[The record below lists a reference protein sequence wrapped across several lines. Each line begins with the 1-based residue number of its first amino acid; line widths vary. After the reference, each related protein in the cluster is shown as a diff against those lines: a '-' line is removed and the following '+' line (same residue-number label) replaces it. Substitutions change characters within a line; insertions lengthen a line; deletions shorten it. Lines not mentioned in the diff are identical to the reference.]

1 MKEVRYWMGYYIDE
15 HTLSHEIFAYSNLEG
30 AILDSIEEWNSQC
43 EAGSEITTEE
53 EKDTIRKVARP
64 FFNNTGFISISILH
78 AMIAQSF

>member
-1 MKEVRYWMGYYIDE
+1 MKEVRYWIGYYIDE
-15 HTLSHEIFAYSNLEG
+15 HTLSHEIFAYTNLED
-30 AILDSIEEWNSQC
+30 AILDSIEDWNSHS

-64 FFNNTGFISISILH
+64 FFNNTGFISISILQ